1 MPPRTPG
8 DQPGASVRRSAGQQP
23 GKPRTIVGEYQVKPH
38 HTLGGLLGIYW
49 SETGRND
56 GAPVVSLGA
65 NRVPLLALAVDRY
78 LARNTPVVMLA
89 NAVAQ
94 ARAAL
99 AGDSANA
106 REDALRDI
114 TAAMAAMLGG
124 AVDEAVA
131 DVAAIPRQGGG
142 AR

>member
-8 DQPGASVRRSAGQQP
+8 DQPGASVRRTAGQQA
-23 GKPRTIVGEYQVKPH
+23 GKPRTIVGEYVVKPH
-38 HTLGGLLGIYW
+38 AHLGGLLGIYW

-56 GAPVVSLGA
+56 GAPLVTL
-65 NRVPLLALAVDRY
+65 NEHRVPLLAVAVDRY
-78 LARNTPVVMLA
+78 LARHTPVVMLA
-89 NAVAQ
+89 DAVAQ

-106 REDALRDI
+106 RADALRDI
-114 TAAMAAMLGG
+114 TAAMAAMLGA
-124 AVDEAVA
+124 AVDGAVA
-131 DVAAIPRQGGG
+131 DAAAIPRQGGG